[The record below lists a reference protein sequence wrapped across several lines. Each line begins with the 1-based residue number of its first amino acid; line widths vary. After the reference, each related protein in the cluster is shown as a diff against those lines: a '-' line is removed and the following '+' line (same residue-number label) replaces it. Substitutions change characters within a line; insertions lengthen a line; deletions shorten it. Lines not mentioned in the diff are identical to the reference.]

1 MSQTENKPQLPPL
14 STPTLLRA
22 QEGCMKDIC
31 QGDRI
36 RPGGGWGREGGGVR
50 YLVLQDSDISLK
62 DQIGSFFRLG

>member
-1 MSQTENKPQLPPL
+1 
-14 STPTLLRA
+14 
-22 QEGCMKDIC
+22 MKDIC